1 MSRYA
6 VCRIEELPPG
16 SRKVFVLESRS
27 IAVLNVE
34 GILYAVRNT
43 CPHQGAPLCNGTVGG
58 TFLPSNPHEYVYGL
72 EGRVLRCPWH
82 AWEFDLRT
90 GQAMFAPDR
99 VRVKVYSVTVEDGMV
114 VVDV

>member
-1 MSRYA
+1 MSRHA

-16 SRKVFVLESRS
+16 SSKVFVLDRES
-27 IAVLNVE
+27 IGVFNVE
-34 GILYAVRNT
+34 GTLYAVRNT
-43 CPHQGAPLCNGTVGG
+43 CPHQGAPLCHGTVGG

-90 GQAMFAPDR
+90 GRAIFAPDR
-99 VRVKVYSVTVEDGMV
+99 VRIKVYPVTVEDRIV
-114 VVDV
+114 VVEV